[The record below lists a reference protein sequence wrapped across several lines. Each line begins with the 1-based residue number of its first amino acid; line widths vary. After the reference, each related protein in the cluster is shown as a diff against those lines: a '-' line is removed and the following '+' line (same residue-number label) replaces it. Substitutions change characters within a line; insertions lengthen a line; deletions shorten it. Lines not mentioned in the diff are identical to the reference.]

1 MNLLIITVNYGNTS
15 PTETFLTSL
24 SKCELDD
31 SVKIAIADN
40 KSSKATLLNLNKKK
54 DELDLDI
61 EIFPYLKN
69 HYYWPASKKIFSSY
83 IKNQNSFPDWVLICN
98 NDIIFTDSN
107 FFKKLKKIDIKKYPI
122 IGPKIIDS
130 SGKNSNPF
138 MIKNLTKLE
147 KFFWDFYFISY
158 HLSIVIRKIR
168 KLCKLFY
175 NNKLV
180 ENEILPKKVYAI
192 HGSAMIF
199 SKDFFLKGGTFDNNF
214 EMYGEEIS
222 VAKIAKEINL
232 PVTFFP
238 ELELK
243 HNEHTN
249 TKNTNNRLLFE
260 KAKFSHKYN
269 Y

>member
-1 MNLLIITVNYGNTS
+1 M
-15 PTETFLTSL
+15 
-24 SKCELDD
+24 
-31 SVKIAIADN
+31 KIAIADN
-40 KSSKATLLNLNKKK
+40 QSSKATLLNLNKKK

-83 IKNQNSFPDWVLICN
+83 IKKQKYYPDWVLICN

-107 FFKKLKKIDIKKYPI
+107 FFKKLLKIDTKKYPI

-130 SGKNSNPF
+130 SGNNSNPF

-147 KFFWDFYFISY
+147 SFYWDLYFISY
-158 HLSIVIRKIR
+158 YLSIVLRKIR
-168 KLCKLFY
+168 KFCKLFRK
-175 NNKLV
+175 NKLV
-180 ENEILPKKVYAI
+180 DNEIQPKKVYAI

-199 SKDFFLKGGTFDNNF
+199 SKEFFLNGGTLDNNF

-222 VAKIAKEINL
+222 VAKMAKEINL
-232 PVTFFP
+232 PITFFP
-238 ELELK
+238 ELELQ

-249 TKNTNNRLLFE
+249 TKKTNNRLLFE
-260 KAKFSHKYN
+260 KAKFYLVDHNLKMCWLGFDFDFD
-269 Y
+269 